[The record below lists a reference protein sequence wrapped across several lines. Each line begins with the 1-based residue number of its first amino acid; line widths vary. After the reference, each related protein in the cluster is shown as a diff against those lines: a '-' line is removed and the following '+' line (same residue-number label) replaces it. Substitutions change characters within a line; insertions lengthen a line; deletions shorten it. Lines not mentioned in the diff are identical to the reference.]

1 MNAVTKAEP
10 VPLHVF
16 PHNPKITMH
25 HQSEKMAAPA
35 ASRSLNL
42 DAVPQRIREIAMLR
56 GLGYSFREIS
66 GQFNVTPQAVS
77 LMLSRHRRCLKA
89 LRGSIELNHLSPRA
103 VNALAR
109 HGIRTRD
116 EARRKNAAGLL
127 ANARNCGRKT
137 LEEIETWMNEPEH
150 SLTQPS

>member
-109 HGIRTRD
+109 HGVRTRD
-116 EARRKNAAGLL
+116 EARHKNVTALL
-127 ANARNCGRKT
+127 VNARNCGRKT
-137 LEEIETWMNEPEH
+137 LEEIETWMNEPED